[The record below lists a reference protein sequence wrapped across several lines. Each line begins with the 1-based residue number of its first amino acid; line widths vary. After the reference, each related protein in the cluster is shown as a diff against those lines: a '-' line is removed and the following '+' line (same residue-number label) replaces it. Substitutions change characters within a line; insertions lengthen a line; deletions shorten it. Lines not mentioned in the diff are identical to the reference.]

1 MSEEPLTSVIDPGA
15 RDGARIPLPRRQLTF
30 VTIGMLLSMMLSAL
44 DTSIVATA
52 MPRII
57 AELSGLEYYAW
68 VTTAYLVTSTTIIPI
83 SGKLGDLFGRKRFLQ
98 AGTLGFLVASA
109 LCGLAQSMPEL
120 IVARAIQGVFG
131 GFLTSSAMASL
142 ADLYVPATRAKM
154 QGVFMSVFAVAA
166 IGGPILGGFLTDELG
181 WRSIFYVNIPVGII
195 AMTVIALSMPRVRT
209 VGKVGHIDVRGAVLL
224 AAGLVPLLIAL
235 TEMRQEGLASASV
248 AGLLGVAFVMLA
260 AFVWTER
267 SVDHPIMPL
276 ELFRTP
282 TFTVAVI
289 VSFLT
294 TFGMF
299 GSNIYIPLL
308 YQGLL
313 GLTATQSGIDL
324 TPRMIAMVI
333 ASLLSGQIV
342 SRLDRYR
349 FVGAAGLVLLAIG
362 LFQLSRV
369 SAASTEGEV
378 MRDLLLIGFGFG
390 TTQPIYQN
398 AVMSAVPHRFVGVAS
413 SQVQFWRSLGQ
424 TVGTTVLGALLATQI
439 GSNAIAPDALVSP
452 LPPAAL
458 AALGTGLRL
467 AFTVAAASVA
477 IAVIV
482 AVGLKEVPLR
492 GRAGAARRAAPTPL
506 EAGAAGD

>member
-1 MSEEPLTSVIDPGA
+1 MSEEGLMPSERPTS
-15 RDGARIPLPRRQLTF
+15 DGPRLRLPRPQLIL

-57 AELSGLEYYAW
+57 ADLSGLEYYAW

-98 AGTLGFLVASA
+98 GGTLGFLVASA
-109 LCGLAQSMPEL
+109 LCGLSQSMPEL
-120 IVARAIQGVFG
+120 IVARAIQGIFG
-131 GFLTSSAMASL
+131 GFLTSSAIASM
-142 ADLYVPATRAKM
+142 ADLYAPATRAKM
-154 QGVFMSVFAVAA
+154 QGVFMSVFALAA
-166 IGGPILGGFLTDELG
+166 IAGPILGGVLTDGLG
-181 WRSIFYVNIPVGII
+181 WRSIFYVNIPVGIV
-195 AMTVIALSMPRVRT
+195 AMSVIALTMPHVRT
-209 VGKVGHIDVRGAVLL
+209 AAKVGHIDVRGAVLL
-224 AAGLVPLLIAL
+224 AAGLVPLLVAL
-235 TEMRQEGLASASV
+235 TEMRQDGLASGTV
-248 AGLLGVAFVMLA
+248 AGLLGVAVVMLA
-260 AFVWTER
+260 AFVWTELGA
-267 SVDHPIMPL
+267 DHPIMPL

-299 GSNIYIPLL
+299 GSNIYVPLL

-324 TPRMIAMVI
+324 TPRMIAMVV

-342 SRLDRYR
+342 SRVDRYR
-349 FVGAAGLVLLAIG
+349 FIGAGGLVLLTVG

-369 SAASTEGEV
+369 TAASTEGEV
-378 MRDLLLIGFGFG
+378 MRDLLLVGFGFG

-439 GSNAIAPDALVSP
+439 GSNVVDPDALVTRMTP
-452 LPPAAL
+452 DAL
-458 AALGTGLRL
+458 AALGTGLHL
-467 AFTVAAASVA
+467 AFLVAAGSVA
-477 IAVIV
+477 IAVFV
-482 AVGLKEVPLR
+482 AVLFKEVPLR
-492 GRAGAARRAAPTPL
+492 GRAQARERAPVAPL
-506 EAGAAGD
+506 ETGVAAD